1 MKRILFV
8 DDEPQVLEVLRARL
22 RKQRSSWDMTFVG
35 SGQDALR
42 ELLASSY
49 DVIISDLRMPVMD
62 GAQLLLRVRE
72 DHPHTVRIVLSGRT
86 EQEVSRRMA
95 HVAHQFVA
103 KPCDGNELQAIIE
116 RACGLQAL
124 LEHPALREAV
134 GKIGQLPVKPAL
146 HSRLIEVLERPTSS
160 VSDVAAVIESDVGA
174 SSKMLQVVNSAFFG
188 LPSRI
193 ADVRGAVSYLGVE
206 MVKALALSVEMRA
219 AHGGLTPVPGF
230 SIDAIQEHGLRA
242 ARIARRL
249 LDDRVKAQDAFSA
262 AMFQDAGELVLM
274 KRMPDV
280 FASIIEDA
288 KGSNQSM
295 AAIELDA
302 MGVTHAEIGAYLLGI
317 WGLPYG
323 IVEGVAYH
331 HNPSRSGSKTMDV
344 VAAVH
349 IASALADEICPTDA
363 KVSLGPGVKL
373 DEAFIESLGLT
384 KKIPEWRELAKRE
397 LSGVRAQ

>member
-8 DDEPQVLEVLRARL
+8 DDEPQVLENLRARL
-22 RKQRSSWDMTFVG
+22 RKQRATWDMTFVG
-35 SGQDALR
+35 SGADALR
-42 ELLASSY
+42 ELLASPY
-49 DVIISDLRMPVMD
+49 DVIISDLRMPEMD

-72 DHPHTVRIVLSGRT
+72 DHPHTVRIVLSGQT

-103 KPCDGNELQAIIE
+103 KPCEGAELQQVIE

-134 GKIGQLPVKPAL
+134 GKIGHLPVKPAL
-146 HSRLIEVLERPTSS
+146 HTRLIEVLERPMSS
-160 VSDVAAVIESDVGA
+160 VADVARVIESDIGA
-174 SSKMLQVVNSAFFG
+174 SAKLLQVVNSAFFG

-193 ADVRGAVSYLGVE
+193 ADVKGAVSYLGVE

-219 AHGGLTPVPGF
+219 AHAGVTPVPGF
-230 SIDAIQEHGLRA
+230 SIDALQEHGLRA

-274 KRMPDV
+274 KRLPDV
-280 FASIIEDA
+280 FASTVDEA
-288 KGSNQSM
+288 RTTGQTM
-295 AAIELDA
+295 VAIEQDA

-331 HNPSRSGSKTMDV
+331 HNPQRAGSTGMDV

-349 IASALADEICPTDA
+349 IASALAEEICPVDA
-363 KVSLGPGVKL
+363 KKSLGPGVKL
-373 DEAFIESLGLT
+373 DQAFVEKIGVA

-397 LSGVRAQ
+397 LAGARGQ

>member
-8 DDEPQVLEVLRARL
+8 DDEPQVLENLRARL
-22 RKQRSSWDMTFVG
+22 RKQRASWDMTFVG
-35 SGQDALR
+35 SGADALR
-42 ELLASSY
+42 ELVAASY
-49 DVIISDLRMPVMD
+49 DVIISDLRMPGMD

-72 DHPHTVRIVLSGRT
+72 DHPHTVRIVLSGHT

-103 KPCDGNELQAIIE
+103 KPCDGSELQQVIE

-134 GKIGQLPVKPAL
+134 GKIGHLPVKPAL
-146 HSRLIEVLERPTSS
+146 HTKLVEVLERPMSS
-160 VSDVAAVIESDVGA
+160 VADVARVIEGDVGA
-174 SSKMLQVVNSAFFG
+174 SSKLLQVVNSAFFG

-219 AHGGLTPVPGF
+219 AHSGVTPIPGF
-230 SIDAIQEHGLRA
+230 SIDALQEHGLRS

-274 KRMPDV
+274 KRLPDV
-280 FASIIEDA
+280 FASTVEEA
-288 KGSNQSM
+288 KSSGQSM
-295 AAIELDA
+295 VAIELDA
-302 MGVTHAEIGAYLLGI
+302 MGVSHAEIGAYLLGI

-331 HNPSRSGSKTMDV
+331 HCPQRSGATSMDV

-363 KVSLGPGVKL
+363 KISVGPGVKL
-373 DEAFIESLGLT
+373 DEEFVEKLGLT

-397 LSGVRAQ
+397 LSSARTQ

>member
-8 DDEPQVLEVLRARL
+8 DDEPQVLENLRARL
-22 RKQRSSWDMTFVG
+22 RKQRTTWDMTFVA
-35 SGQDALR
+35 SGADALR
-42 ELLASSY
+42 ELVASPF
-49 DVIISDLRMPVMD
+49 DVIITDLRMPVMD

-72 DHPHTVRIVLSGRT
+72 DHPHTVRIVLSGQT

-103 KPCDGNELQAIIE
+103 KPCEGPDLQQIIE
-116 RACGLQAL
+116 RACSLQEL
-124 LEHPALREAV
+124 LEHPSLREAV
-134 GKIGQLPVKPAL
+134 GKIGQLPVKPVL
-146 HSRLIEVLERPTSS
+146 YSRLIEVLERPMSS

-174 SSKMLQVVNSAFFG
+174 ASKMLQVVNSAFFG

-193 ADVRGAVSYLGVE
+193 GDVRGAVSYLGVE

-219 AHGGLTPVPGF
+219 AHGGVAPVPGF
-230 SIDAIQEHGLRA
+230 SVDALQEHGMRA
-242 ARIARRL
+242 ARIARKL

-288 KGSNQSM
+288 NASGQSM
-295 AAIELDA
+295 AEIELDA

-323 IVEGVAYH
+323 IVEGVAH
-331 HNPSRSGSKTMDV
+331 HHRPMRSGAKTFDV

-349 IASALADEICPTDA
+349 VASALAEEICPTNP
-363 KVSLGPGVKL
+363 KVSLGPAVKL
-373 DEAFIESLGLT
+373 DLPFIESLGMT
-384 KKIPEWRELAKRE
+384 KKIPEWRALAQRE
-397 LSGVRAQ
+397 IAGLKKQ